1 MADDE
6 YAVTADDLQDR
17 LRALPRR
24 DAIAVASRGS
34 GDPASLAWIAEALEL
49 GTDQLVLDIG
59 GGTGGPAAWLHDRY
73 GCQVVVADPVEE
85 AARVATDV
93 FGVPAVVAD
102 GAGAPFAGPAHAV
115 VALAVLSVSD
125 DRLGLLAEAR
135 RLAPRLGLLVW
146 CAAGDEPVEVA
157 DSTFLPLDGVLALL
171 AEAGWDV
178 VAGPESPSLPAPP
191 SWQRN
196 DDDADTDEEDAV
208 GRVIDEG
215 AVGPHVLVCHAADGA
230 DRPAG
235 DGR

>member
-1 MADDE
+1 
-6 YAVTADDLQDR
+6 
-17 LRALPRR
+17 
-24 DAIAVASRGS
+24 
-34 GDPASLAWIAEALEL
+34 
-49 GTDQLVLDIG
+49 
-59 GGTGGPAAWLHDRY
+59 
-73 GCQVVVADPVEE
+73 
-85 AARVATDV
+85 
-93 FGVPAVVAD
+93 
-102 GAGAPFAGPAHAV
+102 
-115 VALAVLSVSD
+115 
-125 DRLGLLAEAR
+125 
-135 RLAPRLGLLVW
+135 VW

-215 AVGPHVLVCHAADGA
+215 TIGPHVLVCHAADDDA
-230 DRPAG
+230 DDADDRPAA